1 MADQQGKYRINA
13 VSEMTGIPSATLRA
27 WERRYGVPEPRRTE
41 SSYRVYSDSD
51 VELICRVRDL
61 GEQGMAP
68 SEAAKLVLADLE
80 RQRNAAPA
88 NGADP
93 YVGATQAI
101 VHGVEVFDPEQV
113 HSAVRHAL
121 VMGPATTV
129 FDRVFRPA
137 MREIGQRWHDG
148 TFSVG
153 QEHMATQIVEGAT
166 ISMLNLVQQEDA
178 DKSAVVACFADD
190 THSLP
195 VLGFALHMAT
205 WGFRVVR
212 LGTRTPPAA
221 IRQSIEQLSPTVVGL
236 SVTVTP
242 PPHRARELVEEYASA
257 CRNTPWVVGGAAA
270 ADLRPLIEQH
280 GGQVIEGYSPREI
293 RRAIETTI
301 TKHRRRKRS

>member
-1 MADQQGKYRINA
+1 MSDKQGKYRINA

-41 SSYRVYSDSD
+41 SSYRVYSDAD

-80 RQRNAAPA
+80 RNRSAPA
-88 NGADP
+88 NTADP
-93 YVGATQAI
+93 FAGAMQAI
-101 VHGVEVFDPEQV
+101 VHAVEAFDPEQV

-121 VMGPATTV
+121 VMGPATSV

-137 MREIGQRWHDG
+137 MQEIGQRWHDG

-153 QEHMATQIVEGAT
+153 QEHLATQIIEGAT
-166 ISMLNLVQQEDA
+166 ISMLSLVQHEDA
-178 DKSAVVACFADD
+178 EKSAVVACFADD

-195 VLGFALHMAT
+195 VLGFALHMAS
-205 WGFRVVR
+205 WDFKVVR

-221 IRQSIEQLSPTVVGL
+221 IRQAIEQLSPTVVGL

-257 CRNTPWVVGGAAA
+257 CRDTPWIVGGAGAA
-270 ADLRPLIEQH
+270 ALRPLIEQH

-293 RRAIETTI
+293 RRSIEKTI